1 LGKIPKASERVAL
14 PDMGA
19 RSKPEKG
26 AFGRRPPSSRAKRG
40 DSGEG
45 TSRALFGEASD
56 RATGWKLP
64 KAKGKPNSPD
74 HPIRLH
80 VWSDMMLFK
89 LIHVENALDVA
100 NRNPLTKLITND
112 ITGIA
117 L

>member
-1 LGKIPKASERVAL
+1 MEVTESH
-14 PDMGA
+14 
-19 RSKPEKG
+19 
-26 AFGRRPPSSRAKRG
+26 
-40 DSGEG
+40 GE
-45 TSRALFGEASD
+45 
-56 RATGWKLP
+56 
-64 KAKGKPNSPD
+64 PNSPD

-89 LIHVENALDVA
+89 IIHVENALDVA